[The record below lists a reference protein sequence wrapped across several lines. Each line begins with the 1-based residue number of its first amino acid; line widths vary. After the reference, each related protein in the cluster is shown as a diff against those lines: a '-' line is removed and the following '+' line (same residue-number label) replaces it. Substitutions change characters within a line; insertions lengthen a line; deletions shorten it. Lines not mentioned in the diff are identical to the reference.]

1 MNIYFWIPVGIL
13 IVLFAILFYNNRRL
27 SKKTKP
33 STDNEHLTILTDDT
47 FEQVISEGITLI
59 DFWATWC
66 SPCKVLAPTIEKL
79 AKEYKGKV
87 QVCKLDVDENGKTAR
102 EMKIRGIPTIIIF
115 QDGVIVGHFVG
126 VKPKSVYTEALKKL
140 L

>member
-47 FEQVISEGITLI
+47 FEQVICEGITLI